1 VVANDRN
8 AVLRFDHRHG
18 GCLAQNINQRALV
31 VRGQVPD
38 QDERHAA
45 IGRHFLKESL
55 EGIKSAGRCAKA
67 DYQR

>member
-1 VVANDRN
+1 MAAALLRISTN
-8 AVLRFDHRHG
+8 AVLW
-18 GCLAQNINQRALV
+18 V
-31 VRGQVPD
+31 WGQVPD

-45 IGRHFLKESL
+45 IGRHFLKEHL